1 MKNYYEFYKL
11 TYDKESI
18 NYFNSISN
26 KDLLNMVNNEFDN
39 LDYYLNYYAEFMKAL
54 FNGDDYDEH
63 YYNLKSLSEGL
74 NDIKIILN
82 ILQGRDFND

>member
-1 MKNYYEFYKL
+1 MTLKPTFVGFL
-11 TYDKESI
+11 DTYRLPFSRI
-18 NYFNSISN
+18 
-26 KDLLNMVNNEFDN
+26 
-39 LDYYLNYYAEFMKAL
+39 AEFMKAL
-54 FNGDDYDEH
+54 LNGDDYDGH